1 MSTNFQI
8 VNLPGKK
15 DFRIATTDRQPAED
29 LGGIKSPEWMVKI
42 DGLLHSSVDGYKEY
56 VELFGWYAES
66 SRFTNPDISGPL
78 FTSAT
83 LRHSDLILIIP
94 YGGYCA
100 QLESNMNLGVNIS
113 NLNIV
118 RLGNIGQ
125 MKVIIQMI
133 EYKTCKIQSCQQ
145 QLDRM
150 ILHVMIGSKTN
161 TVYVYG
167 QDGQSQGQMVS
178 QVDYINNTAQ

>member
-1 MSTNFQI
+1 MPPHFQI

-15 DFRIATTDRQPAED
+15 DFRIATTDSSSSDSSAV
-29 LGGIKSPEWMVKI
+29 KSPEWMIKI
-42 DGLLHSSVDGYKEY
+42 DKLLQSSVEGFQDY

-66 SRFTNPDISGPL
+66 SRFTNPDVSGPL
-78 FTSAT
+78 FTTST

-100 QLESNMNLGVNIS
+100 QLESNMNLGVGIS

-125 MKVIIQMI
+125 MKVTMQLI

-167 QDGQSQGQMVS
+167 QDGQNQGQMVS
-178 QVDYINNTAQ
+178 QVDYIQNKAQ

>member
-1 MSTNFQI
+1 MSNNYQI
-8 VNLPGKK
+8 INLPGKR
-15 DFRIATTDRQPAED
+15 DVRIATVDTSDRGDTPAV
-29 LGGIKSPEWMVKI
+29 KSPEWMVKI
-42 DGLLHSSVDGYKEY
+42 DGLMQSSVAGFKDY

-66 SRFTNPDISGPL
+66 SRYTSPDISGPL
-78 FTSAT
+78 FTSSA
-83 LRHSDLILIIP
+83 LRHSDLVLVIP

-100 QLESNMNLGVNIS
+100 QLESNMNLGVAIS

-125 MKVIIQMI
+125 MKVVIQLI

>member
-1 MSTNFQI
+1 MSSNFQI
-8 VNLPGKK
+8 VNLPGKR
-15 DFRIATTDRQPAED
+15 DFRIATTDSADADPSA
-29 LGGIKSPEWMVKI
+29 IKSPEWMVKI
-42 DGLLHSSVDGYKEY
+42 DNLLQSSVQGYTNY

-66 SRFTNPDISGPL
+66 GRFTSPDVSGPL
-78 FTSAT
+78 LTSST
-83 LRHSDLILIIP
+83 LRHSDLILIMP

-100 QLESNMNLGVNIS
+100 QLESNMNTGVSIN
-113 NLNIV
+113 NLNII

-125 MKVIIQMI
+125 MKIVLQSI
-133 EYKTCKIQSCQQ
+133 EYKTCKIQNCQQ

-150 ILHVMIGSKTN
+150 IIHVMIGSKTN

-178 QVDYINNTAQ
+178 KVDYINNTAQ